1 MRASFEVRLGAIAGW
16 IGFVGVVLAFI
27 AIPTMLA
34 GQPPTVH
41 TDPASVVAYFRHP
54 EFALINGVLG
64 VFVGIVA
71 LVPFGYGLR
80 SLLQSTDDQRA
91 RTFADLGFAFLVIAA
106 PVYLVSSTLGA
117 TLVQASTGDPATF
130 ATLFRFYDVTYNGA
144 ADVIEGAWIGAFSI
158 AALFGSVPRWIGWL
172 VILLA
177 ISRWIKAFVPVAPV
191 PEVVI
196 PIGGVLFL
204 AWFLVIVLAL
214 TRAASR
220 PRVAPSNA
228 AATT

>member
-1 MRASFEVRLGAIAGW
+1 METPFEVRLGAVAGW
-16 IGFVGVVLAFI
+16 IGLAGVLLAFI
-27 AIPTMLA
+27 LIPTALA

-41 TDPASVVAYFRHP
+41 TDPAAVMAYFRHP

-80 SLLQSTDDQRA
+80 SALRTTDDPRG
-91 RTFADLGFAFLVIAA
+91 RVFADLGFGFLVIAA

-117 TLVQASTGDPATF
+117 TLVQAANGDPSTF

-144 ADVIEGAWIGAFSI
+144 ADVIEGAWVGAFSI
-158 AALFGSVPRWIGWL
+158 AALLGSLPRWIGWL
-172 VILLA
+172 GVALA

-196 PIGGVLFL
+196 PIGGVLFI
-204 AWFLVIVLAL
+204 AWFLAIVVAL
-214 TRAASR
+214 TRVARQRGAARSS
-220 PRVAPSNA
+220 AMTA
-228 AATT
+228 A